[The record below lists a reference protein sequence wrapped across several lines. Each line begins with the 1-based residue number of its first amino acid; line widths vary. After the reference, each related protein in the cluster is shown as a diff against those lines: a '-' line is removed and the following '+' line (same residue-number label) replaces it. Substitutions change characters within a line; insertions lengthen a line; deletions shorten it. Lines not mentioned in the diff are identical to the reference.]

1 MQRRGH
7 AATSPDVAERAAPH
21 ATESSRRFADVL
33 GRNTLDYALRTVQQT
48 QNDMSSL
55 ADTKASIMITVCSI
69 VLTIGISRFDVPSL
83 RWPLALLTGSV
94 LVALLCAVRAV
105 LPSLSAPRRQDG
117 SVDVDAPW
125 FNLLFFGHFTELPRD
140 TFEDML
146 AELARD
152 DARIYGMLARD
163 IYGQGMVLARKKYR
177 LLRWSY
183 LVFFAGISAA
193 AICAVVTL
201 FVRPA

>member
-1 MQRRGH
+1 MQPRRHG
-7 AATSPDVAERAAPH
+7 ATSPAVASH
-21 ATESSRRFADVL
+21 ASQPPIGSSERFADVR

-48 QNDMSSL
+48 QSGMSAM

-83 RWPLALLTGSV
+83 RWPLAILTGTI
-94 LVALLCAVRAV
+94 LVALLCAVLAV
-105 LPSLSAPRRQDG
+105 LPSFVAPHTRDG
-117 SVDVDAPW
+117 KLDVDAPW

-140 TFEDML
+140 RFEDML

-152 DARIYGMLARD
+152 DAQIYEMLARD
-163 IYGQGMVLARKKYR
+163 IYGQGIVLARKKFR

-183 LVFFAGISAA
+183 LTFFVGIAAA
-193 AICAVVTL
+193 AISAVVTL
-201 FVRPA
+201 FVHPA

>member
-1 MQRRGH
+1 MQRPED
-7 AATSPDVAERAAPH
+7 ADTATTTEERPPRPV
-21 ATESSRRFADVL
+21 TDSSRRFADVM

-69 VLTIGISRFDVPSL
+69 VLTIGISRFDSPSL
-83 RWPLALLTGSV
+83 RWPLALLTGSI
-94 LVALLCAVRAV
+94 LVALLCAVLAV
-105 LPSLSAPRRQDG
+105 LPSFGAPHRQDG
-117 SVDVDAPW
+117 SVDIDAPW

-140 TFEDML
+140 RFEDML

>member
-1 MQRRGH
+1 MPRRSH
-7 AATSPDVAERAAPH
+7 ATTIPDVGEIAPRPE
-21 ATESSRRFADVL
+21 TDSSRRFAGVH

-55 ADTKASIMITVCSI
+55 ADTKASIMITVCSV

-83 RWPLALLTGSV
+83 RWPLALLTGSI
-94 LVALLCAVRAV
+94 LVALLCAVLAV
-105 LPSLSAPRRQDG
+105 LPSFGAPHTRDG
-117 SVDVDAPW
+117 RVDVDAPW

-183 LVFFAGISAA
+183 LVFFAGISTA

>member
-1 MQRRGH
+1 MRRRRPS
-7 AATSPDVAERAAPH
+7 ATSP
-21 ATESSRRFADVL
+21 ATAGLGPWPATDSSGRFADVV

-69 VLTIGISRFDVPSL
+69 VLTIGISRFDTPAL
-83 RWPLALLTGSV
+83 RWPLALLTGSI
-94 LVALLCAVRAV
+94 LIALLCAVRAV
-105 LPSLSAPRRQDG
+105 LPSITAPRRRDG
-117 SVDVDAPW
+117 EIDVEAPW
-125 FNLLFFGHFTELPRD
+125 FNLLFFGHFTELPRER
-140 TFEDML
+140 FEDML

-152 DARIYGMLARD
+152 DACIYGMLARD

-193 AICAVVTL
+193 AICALVTL
-201 FVRPA
+201 FARPA

>member
-1 MQRRGH
+1 MPE
-7 AATSPDVAERAAPH
+7 AD
-21 ATESSRRFADVL
+21 SSRRFADVV

-83 RWPLALLTGSV
+83 RWPLALLTGSI
-94 LVALLCAVRAV
+94 LIALLCAVLAV
-105 LPSLSAPRRQDG
+105 LPSFVAPHTRDG

-140 TFEDML
+140 RFEEML

-193 AICAVVTL
+193 AICALVNL